1 MQLLLDMNISPNW
14 VLFFAENGIESVHWY
29 TQGAATATDAQ
40 IIQHALRNK
49 MIIVTHD
56 LDFSAI
62 LAATSGSSPSVI
74 QIRSTNLSQ
83 RVIGEK
89 VLTAVKQFN
98 SELAAGALL
107 TIEPRNGSWT
117 GHCVRFLRVP
127 ARREEAAYS
136 LSVTTKQRCWGA

>member
-1 MQLLLDMNISPNW
+1 MATRRTRNIVGLAMQLLLDMNISPNW
-14 VLFFAENGIESVHWY
+14 VLFFAANGIESVHWY

-40 IIQHALRNK
+40 IFQHALRNK

-83 RVIGEK
+83 SEIGKK
-89 VLTAVKQFN
+89 VLAAVNQFK

-107 TIEPRNGSWT
+107 TIDVERT
-117 GHCVRFLRVP
+117 RVRLLPLLRVT
-127 ARREEAAYS
+127 EK
-136 LSVTTKQRCWGA
+136 T